1 MPMPLRPWLGLPGPS
16 PLLPLGHAVIHRPWV
31 FARGPGVLGLA
42 PSPLAGLG
50 GGLVFPPLLLL
61 LLVWLLLVL
70 PSSGGVCQCL
80 CDIGA

>member
-1 MPMPLRPWLGLPGPS
+1 MPMPLCPWLGLPLS
-16 PLLPLGHAVIHRPWV
+16 QPLGHAVIHRPWV

-70 PSSGGVCQCL
+70 PSSGGVCQCV
-80 CDIGA
+80 CDIDIGA